1 MIATLSL
8 ARKADDVKNARVL
21 IGGFAGLVGFLLPQ
35 AFPPEGLDAS
45 GARMLGIFLLA
56 IALWISEA
64 VPLVATAVLIILLE
78 VLMVSSGAILT
89 VPDDALAPTAF
100 YGALSDPVIILFLGG
115 FTIAL
120 AAEKFGLDW
129 NLAALALRPLGGHPR
144 RSLLVLMAM
153 TAVLS
158 MFVSNTATAATMF
171 AVLTPVLAT
180 APPGKTRT
188 GLALSIPIAANVGG
202 LATPVGSPPN
212 AIAVAALSNE
222 GFIVTFAQWM
232 VFGLPL
238 MIVLLLFA
246 WLLLAAL
253 FIDPDAH
260 IVFDVQ
266 PKFDASG
273 KAVAFY
279 VIGAVTVAGWLT
291 EALHG
296 IPASTVG
303 FFAVVA
309 LLVVGSITPGELG
322 KLPWAVLWLVAGG
335 IALGT
340 GLAATGID
348 AWIVGLV
355 EWDALSPTAL
365 ISVLAVLAVGLSTVI
380 SNSATANLLVPIGI
394 ALAISVDANPIVV
407 AVTIALAC
415 SLAMA
420 MPISTPPNAVAYATG
435 EVTTRNMAVTG
446 VIIAAVG
453 IPLLVLIVP
462 MVAGRIV

>member
-1 MIATLSL
+1 M
-8 ARKADDVKNARVL
+8 RNARVL
-21 IGGFAGLVGFLLPQ
+21 IGIVAGIIGFLLPQ
-35 AFPPEGLDAS
+35 FFPPEGLDAS

-56 IALWISEA
+56 IALWITEA

-78 VLMVSSGAILT
+78 VLMVSSGAIFS
-89 VPDDALAPTAF
+89 VPDDALKPTAF

-115 FTIAL
+115 FMIAL

-153 TAVLS
+153 TALLS

-212 AIAVAALSNE
+212 AIAVAALSQE
-222 GFIVTFAQWM
+222 VTTVTFAEWM

-238 MIVLLLFA
+238 MVILLLFS
-246 WLLLAAL
+246 WLLLSKM

-260 IVFDVQ
+260 IVFDVE
-266 PKFDASG
+266 PKFDTSG
-273 KAVAFY
+273 KAKWFY
-279 VIGAVTVAGWLT
+279 LIGAVTVVGWLT

-309 LLVVGSITPGELG
+309 LLVVGSITPNELG

-340 GLAATGID
+340 GMAATGID

-355 EWDALSPTAL
+355 DWDVLSPTAL
-365 ISVLAVLAVGLSTVI
+365 IAVMALLAVGLSTVI

-394 ALAISVDANPIVV
+394 ALAISVNADPIAVS
-407 AVTIALAC
+407 VTIALAC

-435 EVTTRNMAVTG
+435 EVTTRNMAITG
-446 VIIAAVG
+446 LIIAAVG
-453 IPLLVLIVP
+453 IPAVVLIVP
-462 MVAGRIV
+462 AIASGVG

>member
-1 MIATLSL
+1 M
-8 ARKADDVKNARVL
+8 KNARVI
-21 IGGFAGLVGFLLPQ
+21 IGGGAAIIGFLLPQ
-35 AFPPEGLDAS
+35 FFPPDGLDAS

-78 VLMVSSGAILT
+78 VLLVSTGAIFE
-89 VPDDALAPTAF
+89 VPETALPPSAYFGALA
-100 YGALSDPVIILFLGG
+100 DPVIILFLGG

-120 AAEKFGLDW
+120 AAEKYGLDW
-129 NLAALALRPLGGHPR
+129 NLAAIALRPLGGHPR
-144 RSLLVLMAM
+144 RSLFVLMAM
-153 TAVLS
+153 TALLS

-171 AVLTPVLAT
+171 AVLTPVLAK
-180 APPGKTRT
+180 APSSRTRT
-188 GLALSIPIAANVGG
+188 GLALSVPVAANVGG

-212 AIAVAALSNE
+212 AIAVAALAHE
-222 GFIVTFAQWM
+222 GLEVTFVEWM

-238 MIVLLLFA
+238 MIVLLVFS
-246 WLLLAAL
+246 WLLITKM
-253 FIDPDAH
+253 FINPDDH
-260 IVFDVQ
+260 IAFDIQ
-266 PKFDASG
+266 PKFDTSG
-273 KAVAFY
+273 KAWAFY
-279 VIGAVTVAGWLT
+279 AIGALTVIGWLT

-309 LLVVGSITPGELG
+309 LLIVGSITPDELG
-322 KLPWAVLWLVAGG
+322 KLPWSVLWLVGGG

-355 EWDALSPTAL
+355 DWGVLSPTAL
-365 ISVLAVLAVGLSTVI
+365 IAVLALLAVGLSTVI

-394 ALAISVDANPIVV
+394 ALALSVNADPIAV
-407 AVTIALAC
+407 AVTIALSC

-435 EVTTRNMAVTG
+435 EVTTRNMAITG
-446 VIIAAVG
+446 LIVAAVG
-453 IPLLVLIVP
+453 IPAVVLVVP
-462 MVAGRIV
+462 WIAASLG